1 MNIEKTIYRDMLPD
15 KPIEGHLGYYPVSNF
30 KEWENL
36 PDLYKTMEWEPIVD
50 SQNNMSAVKAV
61 IFDVPYMEPYGVR
74 ARVSV
79 HPSEVH
85 KILFC
90 LFNDTQCLL
99 YSISVVE
106 LENGKRL
113 HAQWLQDSISGAFAI
128 KVANRLIA
136 RQGGFQGFIPE
147 HVNKL
152 EDGTF
157 KFDYKYGQGKTN
169 YYELSNPFRN
179 EMYMEKETAHNNS
192 LNEKISDAAKK
203 RTIKTNDNIQDIETN
218 KEL

>member
-1 MNIEKTIYRDMLPD
+1 MSNIEKTVYRDMLPD
-15 KPIEGHLGYYPVSNF
+15 NPKEGHLGYYPVTNY
-30 KEWENL
+30 KEWEEL
-36 PDLYKTMEWEPIVD
+36 PDLYKTMEWDPISD

-79 HPSEVH
+79 HPLEVH

-90 LFNDTQCLL
+90 SFNETQCLL
-99 YSISVVE
+99 YSISAVE
-106 LENGKRL
+106 LENGKKL
-113 HAQWLQDSISGAFAI
+113 NAQWLQDSISGAFAI
-128 KVANRLIA
+128 KAAGKIIA

-147 HVNKL
+147 HIYKL

-157 KFDYKYGQGKTN
+157 KYDYKYSEGKTN

-179 EMYMEKETAHNNS
+179 EMHIEKEKNYKNS
-192 LNEKISDAAKK
+192 LDEKISGASVKIVSG
-203 RTIKTNDNIQDIETN
+203 RIENIKDTEIS
-218 KEL
+218 K